1 MGKFLTYGILQ
12 CMHLHFEMIFLF
24 GLMGFNSNQFLMFIE
39 DDSMYFSAGV
49 EWSLD
54 NDASNAAVL
63 VASEA
68 HSITLAVEGLLGV
81 VFTVATLTDEA
92 VEVGEVVL
100 CIVFIYFTFHS

>member
-1 MGKFLTYGILQ
+1 M
-12 CMHLHFEMIFLF
+12 
-24 GLMGFNSNQFLMFIE
+24 
-39 DDSMYFSAGV
+39 

-92 VEVGEVVL
+92 VEIGEVVL
-100 CIVFIYFTFHS
+100 SFPLIFPS

>member
-1 MGKFLTYGILQ
+1 MYGF
-12 CMHLHFEMIFLF
+12 C
-24 GLMGFNSNQFLMFIE
+24 NVP
-39 DDSMYFSAGV
+39 DDSPVSV

-68 HSITLAVEGLLGV
+68 HAITLAVEGLLGV

-92 VEVGEVVL
+92 IDDMLLDDLLLL
-100 CIVFIYFTFHS
+100 CPSSLSIVDVIMIHL

>member
-1 MGKFLTYGILQ
+1 MTRERDAIAPAGI
-12 CMHLHFEMIFLF
+12 
-24 GLMGFNSNQFLMFIE
+24 
-39 DDSMYFSAGV
+39 

-54 NDASNAAVL
+54 NDASNSAVL

-92 VEVGEVVL
+92 IDIGEVVSIFSLLFFHFYILLNL
-100 CIVFIYFTFHS
+100 CYVA

>member
-1 MGKFLTYGILQ
+1 MLKKGHNHFMFTYI
-12 CMHLHFEMIFLF
+12 
-24 GLMGFNSNQFLMFIE
+24 
-39 DDSMYFSAGV
+39 DDHRNLKLVISAGI

-68 HSITLAVEGLLGV
+68 HSITLAIEGLLGV

-92 VEVGEVVL
+92 VDVGEVV
-100 CIVFIYFTFHS
+100 IYFFLLNFHFFDACTY